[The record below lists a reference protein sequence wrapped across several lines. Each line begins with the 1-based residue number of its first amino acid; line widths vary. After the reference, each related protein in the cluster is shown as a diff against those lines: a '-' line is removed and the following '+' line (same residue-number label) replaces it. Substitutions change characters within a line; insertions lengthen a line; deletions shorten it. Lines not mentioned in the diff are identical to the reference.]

1 MENKRNIN
9 ITGKELIS
17 RGYKNYNNHP
27 FYKDTD
33 DIKYEFFQKCVTDET
48 GKKLYFIDA
57 IHSIVRPSQVSGS
70 YKGGWSFHIQL
81 NPEGYD
87 TIQVETAQW
96 FNEFSDSLYG
106 KENSLD
112 KVEDLF
118 DKLYKALNCESYE

>member
-1 MENKRNIN
+1 MESKRNIN

-57 IHSIVRPSQVSGS
+57 IHSIVNTSNS
-70 YKGGWSFHIQL
+70 YRGGWSFSIQL
-81 NPEGYD
+81 NPSDYD
-87 TIQVETAQW
+87 TIEVETVQW
-96 FNEFSDSLYG
+96 FNEFSDTSNDRG
-106 KENSLD
+106 NSLD
-112 KVEDLF
+112 KVEELF
-118 DKLYKALNCESYE
+118 DKLYKVLKCKSYD